1 MAEVIKFKSKAEA
14 KLPEHKYAKAA
25 PADPVRPLEAHA
37 VAGESV
43 STQIDEGEVLVAP
56 VSPKEITFPDQIQ
69 AEAYMKALAEG
80 MSPTAAAKAVHAT
93 LPTILNNPAIAQIL
107 GWAEIDAKMARK
119 VVLGRLRSIV
129 GTGDEKNAVS
139 AAKVLIDADKDM
151 GLSETQSQGPNVQ
164 IIGDDLKVLINNAP
178 EIPGL

>member
-1 MAEVIKFKSKAEA
+1 MAEIIKFKPKGTAT
-14 KLPEHKYAKAA
+14 LPQHEHTRS
-25 PADPVRPLEAHA
+25 DPPDHVRPVEGHTAGG
-37 VAGESV
+37 VAEV
-43 STQIDEGEVLVAP
+43 TPTADGEVLVAP
-56 VSPKEITFPDQIQ
+56 MAPKEITFPDQIQ

-80 MSPTAAAKAVHAT
+80 KSPTAAAKAVHTT
-93 LPTILNNPAIAQIL
+93 LPAVLNNPAIAAIL

-129 GTGDEKNAVS
+129 GQGDEKNAVS

-151 GLSETQSQGPNVQ
+151 GLSETQTHGPNVQ